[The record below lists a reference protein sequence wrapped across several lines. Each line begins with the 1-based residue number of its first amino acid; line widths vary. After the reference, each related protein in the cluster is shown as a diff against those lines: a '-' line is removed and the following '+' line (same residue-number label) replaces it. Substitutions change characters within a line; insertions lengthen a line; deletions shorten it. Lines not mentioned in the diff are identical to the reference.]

1 MDFSLA
7 ELSDSLLSWIIIY
20 GPSMLFIALLLGAL
34 GVPVPGTFLVLASG
48 AFVRQGVLD
57 LSGAVSLGLL
67 GVMLGDTLS
76 YGLGRFVRGPL
87 LRRFGRSPAW
97 QKAES
102 NLLQRG
108 GLAVYLTRW
117 LLTPIAVPTNL
128 VAGSTGYSFPRF
140 VAYDL
145 AGELTWLLLFGGA
158 GYAFSSQWEALSEL
172 ISNFSGVLVGV
183 ALLGAGAYLMFRRWR
198 TVNGTV
204 DPLFVK
210 ESLE

>member
-7 ELSDSLLSWIIIY
+7 ELSDSLLSWIVIY

-57 LSGAVSLGLL
+57 LFGAASFGLF
-67 GVMLGDTLS
+67 GAMLGDTLS

-87 LRRFGRSPAW
+87 RRWFGQSPAW
-97 QKAES
+97 EKAEL
-102 NLLQRG
+102 NLRQRG
-108 GLAVYLTRW
+108 GMAIYLTRW

-128 VAGSTGYSFPRF
+128 VAGSTGY
-140 VAYDL
+140 
-145 AGELTWLLLFGGA
+145 
-158 GYAFSSQWEALSEL
+158 AFSSQWEALAEF
-172 ISNFSGVLVGV
+172 ISNFSGVLVGI
-183 ALLGAGAYLMFRRWR
+183 ALLGAGIYLIFRRWK
-198 TVNGTV
+198 TANGTADV
-204 DPLFVK
+204 LFVK

>member
-1 MDFSLA
+1 MAFSLT
-7 ELSDSLLSWIIIY
+7 ELSDLLLSWTVIY
-20 GPSMLFIALLLGAL
+20 GPAMLFIALLLGAL
-34 GVPVPGTFLVLASG
+34 GAPVPGTFLVLASG

-67 GVMLGDTLS
+67 GAMLGDTLS

-97 QKAES
+97 QKAET
-102 NLLQRG
+102 NLRQRG

-128 VAGSTGYSFPRF
+128 VAGSTGYPFPKF

-145 AGELTWLLLFGGA
+145 AGEMTWLLLFGGA
-158 GYAFSSQWEALSEL
+158 GYAFSSQWEALNEF

-183 ALLGAGAYLMFRRWR
+183 ALLGAGTYLMFRRR
-198 TVNGTV
+198 KTVNGAV
-204 DPLFVK
+204 NPLLAK